1 MNDERAP
8 ESEERSW
15 LDRLTHFISGEPQN
29 KSDLEGVLSLAQ
41 EHEIIDEDARKI
53 MEGALSVSDMQ
64 VRDIMIPR
72 AQMVVID
79 SDQSLQE
86 ALPKILQSGRSR
98 YPVIGEGIDDVI
110 GILLAKDL
118 LPLIQADRDVPSIST
133 LMRPVTAVPE
143 SKRLNVLLREF
154 RQNRNHMAIVIDE
167 YGGIAG
173 LITIEDVLEE
183 IVGEIEDETD
193 VDEGQLIRPINDDSF
208 LVEALTPIE
217 DFNEYFGTGFSDEE
231 FDTIGGLVIN
241 AFGQLPTRNQTIRL
255 DQFEFKVIH
264 ADERRADASARDPRH
279 HRIKGVIRSNAP
291 RWGLAFAAGCVFAL
305 GLAPYNLWPA
315 IPLSAGLLFTL
326 LRDSPSA
333 TPWRTGLAYGLGFFG
348 VGVSWSMSASMY
360 GPTPAAVAILLTAV
374 FCGGL
379 ALLHGFQAS
388 LFYLL
393 GSRHLSWRLIQFA
406 SIWVLFEW
414 LQADF
419 PDGLSWAYA
428 GYSALDSLLHGWIPV
443 IGIYGCSWLVV
454 SLAAPG

>member
-1 MNDERAP
+1 VNDERAP

-29 KSDLEGVLSLAQ
+29 KTDLEGVLSLAE

-79 SDQSLQE
+79 SDQPLQE
-86 ALPKILQSGRSR
+86 ALPKILQSGHSR

-118 LPLIQADRDVPSIST
+118 LPLIQADSDVPSISS

-193 VDEGQLIRPINDDSF
+193 VDEGQLIRPINDNSF
-208 LVEALTPIE
+208 LIEALTPIE
-217 DFNEYFGTGFSDEE
+217 DFNEYFGTAFSDEE
-231 FDTIGGLVIN
+231 FDTIGALVIN

-264 ADERRADASARDPRH
+264 ADERRLTRLRVT
-279 HRIKGVIRSNAP
+279 RGVTQS
-291 RWGLAFAAGCVFAL
+291 
-305 GLAPYNLWPA
+305 
-315 IPLSAGLLFTL
+315 
-326 LRDSPSA
+326 
-333 TPWRTGLAYGLGFFG
+333 
-348 VGVSWSMSASMY
+348 
-360 GPTPAAVAILLTAV
+360 TA
-374 FCGGL
+374 
-379 ALLHGFQAS
+379 
-388 LFYLL
+388 
-393 GSRHLSWRLIQFA
+393 
-406 SIWVLFEW
+406 
-414 LQADF
+414 
-419 PDGLSWAYA
+419 
-428 GYSALDSLLHGWIPV
+428 
-443 IGIYGCSWLVV
+443 
-454 SLAAPG
+454 

>member
-1 MNDERAP
+1 MNDERAL
-8 ESEERSW
+8 ETEDRSW

-29 KSDLEGVLSLAQ
+29 KSDLEGVLSLAE

-79 SDQSLQE
+79 SDQPLQE
-86 ALPKILQSGRSR
+86 ALAKILQSGHSR

-118 LPLIQADRDVPSIST
+118 LPLLQADNDVPSISN
-133 LMRPVTAVPE
+133 LMRPVKAVPE

-193 VDEGQLIRPINDDSF
+193 VDEGQLIRPINDNSF
-208 LVEALTPIE
+208 PIEALTPIE
-217 DFNEYFGTGFSDEE
+217 DFNEYFGTSFSDEE

-264 ADERRADASARDPRH
+264 ADERRLTRLR
-279 HRIKGVIRSNAP
+279 VIR
-291 RWGLAFAAGCVFAL
+291 
-305 GLAPYNLWPA
+305 
-315 IPLSAGLLFTL
+315 
-326 LRDSPSA
+326 
-333 TPWRTGLAYGLGFFG
+333 G
-348 VGVSWSMSASMY
+348 VTESEG
-360 GPTPAAVAILLTAV
+360 
-374 FCGGL
+374 
-379 ALLHGFQAS
+379 
-388 LFYLL
+388 
-393 GSRHLSWRLIQFA
+393 
-406 SIWVLFEW
+406 
-414 LQADF
+414 
-419 PDGLSWAYA
+419 
-428 GYSALDSLLHGWIPV
+428 
-443 IGIYGCSWLVV
+443 
-454 SLAAPG
+454 